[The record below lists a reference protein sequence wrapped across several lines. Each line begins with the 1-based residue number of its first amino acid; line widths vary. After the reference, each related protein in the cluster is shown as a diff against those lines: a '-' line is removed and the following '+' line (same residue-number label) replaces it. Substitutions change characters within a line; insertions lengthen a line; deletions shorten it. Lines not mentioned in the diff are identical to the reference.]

1 MGNTATRE
9 YTVGELAKLAGVS
22 ARTLRHYEDKGLL
35 RPSRDANGYRV
46 YRTRDAKRLAQ
57 VLSMRACGLPL
68 VTIRRLFD
76 DPVADVHAALL
87 AHLSNLRAQEKSLDD
102 AIARTERAIAAIE
115 GMEGMNEN
123 DAFAAMK
130 EEGLRQFEETYG
142 QEARERYGDDAIEA
156 ANARM
161 MALTRDEWD
170 AKELLEEA
178 IKVQL
183 RLAMATGGPQG
194 EAAAELARMH
204 EKWIRIH
211 WGSGYTR
218 EAHRGLARGYLADAR
233 FRDYYDSACGDG
245 ATDFLVAALEA
256 NL

>member
-1 MGNTATRE
+1 MGNAAANG
-9 YTVGELAKLAGVS
+9 YTVGELARLAGIS
-22 ARTLRHYEDKGLL
+22 TRTLRHYEDMGLL
-35 RPSRDANGYRV
+35 RPSRDANGYRM
-46 YRTRDAKRLAQ
+46 YRAHDAKRLAQ

-68 VTIRRLFD
+68 ATIRHLFD
-76 DPVADVHAALL
+76 DPAADVRAALV
-87 AHLSNLRAQEKSLDD
+87 AHLSNLRAQGESLED

-123 DAFAAMK
+123 DAFSAMK
-130 EEGLRQFEETYG
+130 EKGLRQFEEAYG
-142 QEARERYGDDAIEA
+142 QEARERYGDDVIEE

-183 RLAMATGGPQG
+183 RIAMATGDPQG

-218 EAHRGLARGYLADAR
+218 EAHRGLSRGYLADAR